1 LKEVVAMRGKFWGGW
16 ALATVLLAAAGCSKP
31 TKVEV
36 RPDHVVLREEGGR
49 KSLLVTVLD
58 QKGRPMDKAKVTFA
72 SSAPDVAE
80 VDASGVVKA
89 KSSGEAI
96 ISAACGKAT
105 GTSRVDVKIVSSL
118 KLALPNSGSVGPVN
132 TVVPLL
138 VSGKNDQGEPA
149 DLEGIVFSSSVPQ
162 VAAVDG
168 RGNLTLLST
177 GDTVITAT
185 LGKATATLPVKV
197 QIEVPAAVKVDKST
211 QEVRLGEP
219 SPLDFTVLS
228 DLGRPMKAVPL
239 TCTSSNEKIVQVDA
253 NGTATGVGR
262 GTAVV
267 TIAAGTAK
275 NTIRVVVR

>member
-1 LKEVVAMRGKFWGGW
+1 MRGKFWGGW
-16 ALATVLLAAAGCSKP
+16 ALAVVVLAAVGCSKP

-36 RPDHVVLREEGGR
+36 RPDHVILREAGGR
-49 KSLLVTVLD
+49 KNLLVTVLD

-80 VDASGVVKA
+80 VDASGIVKA
-89 KSSGEAI
+89 KSSGKAI
-96 ISAACGKAT
+96 ISASCGKAA
-105 GTSRVDVKIVSSL
+105 GAAQVDVKIVSSV
-118 KLALPNSGSVGPVN
+118 KLALPDSGSVGPAN
-132 TVVPLL
+132 TVVPLV
-138 VSGKNDQGEPA
+138 VSGKNDQGEQA
-149 DLEGIVFSSSVPQ
+149 DLDGIVFSSSVPQ

-168 RGNLTLLST
+168 KGDLTLLST

-185 LGKATATLPVKV
+185 IGKATATLPVKV
-197 QIEVPAAVKVDKST
+197 EIEVPAAVKVDKST

-228 DLGRPMKAVPL
+228 DLGRPMTSAPL
-239 TCTSSNEKIVQVDA
+239 TCTSSNEKVLQVDA
-253 NGTATGVGR
+253 KGTATGVGR

>member
-1 LKEVVAMRGKFWGGW
+1 MRGKFRGGW
-16 ALATVLLAAAGCSKP
+16 ALAVVVLAAVGCSRP

-36 RPDHVVLREEGGR
+36 RPDHVILREAGGR
-49 KSLLVTVLD
+49 KNLLVTVLD
-58 QKGRPMDKAKVTFA
+58 QKGRPMDKAKITFA

-80 VDASGVVKA
+80 VDASGIVKA

-96 ISAACGKAT
+96 ISATCGKAT
-105 GTSRVDVKIVSSL
+105 GAAQVDVKIVSSL
-118 KLALPNSGSVGPVN
+118 KLALPDSGSVGPAD
-132 TVVPLL
+132 TVVPLV
-138 VSGKNDQGEPA
+138 VSGKTDQGEQA
-149 DLEGIVFSSSVPQ
+149 ELDGIAFSSSVPQ
-162 VAAVDG
+162 VATVDG
-168 RGNLTLLST
+168 KGDLTLLST

-185 LGKATATLPVKV
+185 IGKATATLPVKV

-219 SPLDFTVLS
+219 SPLDFMVLS
-228 DLGRPMKAVPL
+228 DLGRPMKSAPL
-239 TCTSSNEKIVQVDA
+239 TCTSSNEKVLQVDA
-253 NGTATGVGR
+253 KGTATGVAR